1 LWLLPGRDRQAWR
14 RQAPRHQCTQLIGR
28 EHSEMWISGS
38 ADWPA
43 AERQLIVSRLGAN
56 RLPVRWASWQRPS
69 LGNRSGKSY
78 AGIQSATSYRPEPIL
93 AGGSSGRA
101 RQDGLSHAGGKRA
114 RAFRPR
120 QLQAGCPA
128 VGSTNTR
135 IMPPLSSMTAGLLR
149 EMCFD
154 RGPIFERPT
163 EGPVPRPLVRG

>member
-1 LWLLPGRDRQAWR
+1 
-14 RQAPRHQCTQLIGR
+14 
-28 EHSEMWISGS
+28 MWISGS

-56 RLPVRWASWQRPS
+56 RLPVWASWQRPS
-69 LGNRSGKSY
+69 LGNRSGKSC

-93 AGGSSGRA
+93 AGCRGGRA
-101 RQDGLSHAGGKRA
+101 RQDGLPHAGGKRS

-135 IMPPLSSMTAGLLR
+135 IMPPSSSTTAGLLR
-149 EMCFD
+149 EMCSIAVLSSED
-154 RGPIFERPT
+154 ANWGASPAALGAGMKSRRD
-163 EGPVPRPLVRG
+163 